1 MHERQD
7 LVEQIL
13 NLHVQVELLHLRL
26 LEVQLGDPREEL
38 QELYIAQLVVLLQR
52 VLIELV
58 DDVYLRHAKRL
69 VDHLVG
75 QFEREVIA
83 EKCVT
88 VLEDHP
94 VRVVRF

>member
-75 QFEREVIA
+75 
-83 EKCVT
+83 
-88 VLEDHP
+88 
-94 VRVVRF
+94 

>member
-58 DDVYLRHAKRL
+58 DYVYLRHAKRL

-75 QFEREVIA
+75 
-83 EKCVT
+83 
-88 VLEDHP
+88 
-94 VRVVRF
+94 

>member
-1 MHERQD
+1 M
-7 LVEQIL
+7 
-13 NLHVQVELLHLRL
+13 QVELFHLRL
-26 LEVQLGDPREEL
+26 FEVQLGDPRDEL

-52 VLIELV
+52 ILIKLV

-83 EKCVT
+83 EQRVT

-94 VRVVRF
+94 VRVVWF